1 MASRH
6 VQPFLPKSDWSLDLL
21 VSWVLWWLSFVV
33 LAVDVVV
40 VVVVRICDLWSPDL
54 GAFVLFPA
62 FAVREVI
69 SEMIDSADIGGGNW
83 CARQIRHRMACACR
97 PIS

>member
-1 MASRH
+1 MPIRH

-21 VSWVLWWLSFVV
+21 VSWVLWWWLSCAV
-33 LAVDVVV
+33 LAVVVAW
-40 VVVVRICDLWSPDL
+40 IYNLWSPDL
-54 GAFVLFPA
+54 GVFVLFPV

-69 SEMIDSADIGGGNW
+69 SEMTGSADICEGNW
-83 CARQIRHRMACACR
+83 CVKQIRHRMAYACH